1 MLSNHPRL
9 RATLAIAA
17 AIIAMPIILIVL
29 IGRISEGRR

>member
-9 RATLAIAA
+9 RAALAIAA
-17 AIIAMPIILIVL
+17 AIVAMPIILIVL

>member
-9 RATLAIAA
+9 RAALAIAA

-29 IGRISEGRR
+29 IGRISQERR